1 MLSSLFDNWKA
12 GEFRD
17 HSLKNIV
24 SIFAGGEL
32 IDGSARP
39 NQFRKLLSEY
49 CTPEDLDRFAR
60 DALNPKRRFDDSGLA
75 LQDIVNEIGRRL
87 DFSVQSG
94 LYRGTPLSPGWD
106 GLWQLE
112 RSKRSLVVEVKTT
125 GNFLIE
131 LDTIAKYRTQL
142 IADGGIPQGNEAAML
157 LVVGRGDTEQV
168 ENQIRGSRYAW
179 DMRLISVESLLNLM
193 SLKME
198 SDNPGV
204 TDKIHNLLFP
214 TEFTRLD
221 KIVEMAFTATSHIV
235 AKIKSQSLLKPKRSA
250 KVRWN
255 EAISKVEKYLKDKK
269 HLNVSFT
276 PCKSA
281 GADNCFISKNHRIR
295 IVCFA
300 CYPIKSSAHNHYL
313 ATIPPCHWPFLEG
326 ASGSSYGVFHLE
338 STSKIQILIIPKD
351 DLLRLRPTLRTDKQ
365 TNKHKEAYRFPIFP
379 TKKGLMLHRKESKEG
394 RENLDRFLFN

>member
-1 MLSSLFDNWKA
+1 MPSSLFDNWKA

-24 SIFAGGEL
+24 GIFAGGEL
-32 IDGSARP
+32 IDGSARS

-49 CTPEDLDRFAR
+49 CTPEDLERFAR

-235 AKIKSQSLLKPKRSA
+235 AKIKSQSLLKLKRPA
-250 KVRWN
+250 KVRRN
-255 EAISKVEKYLKDKK
+255 EAISKVEKYL
-269 HLNVSFT
+269 NVSFT
-276 PCKSA
+276 QQKSA
-281 GADNCFISKNHRIR
+281 GADNCFISKSRRIR

-300 CYPIKSSAHNHYL
+300 CYPIKSSANNHYL

-326 ASGSSYGVFHLE
+326 ASGSSYGVFHLD
-338 STSKIQILIIPKD
+338 SRLGTQKILLIPGDK
-351 DLLRLRPTLRTDKQ
+351 LLLLRPTLRVDKQ
-365 TNKHKEAYRFPIFP
+365 NNKHKEAYRFPIFP
-379 TKKGLMLHRKESKEG
+379 TEEGLILHRKASEG
-394 RENLDRFLFN
+394 GSENLNRFLIYQTTP

>member
-1 MLSSLFDNWKA
+1 MPSSLFDNWKA
-12 GEFRD
+12 GEFSD

-24 SIFAGGEL
+24 GIFAGGEL
-32 IDGSARP
+32 IDGNARS

-60 DALNPKRRFDDSGLA
+60 DALNPKRRFDDAGLA
-75 LQDIVNEIGRRL
+75 LQDIVNEVGRRL
-87 DFSVQSG
+87 DFAVRSG

-142 IADGGIPQGNEAAML
+142 IVDGGIPQGDEAAML

-235 AKIKSQSLLKPKRSA
+235 AKVKGRPLPKPIRSP
-250 KVRWN
+250 KERQN
-255 EAISKVEKYLKDKK
+255 EVISKVEK
-269 HLNVSFT
+269 HLNVSFI

-281 GADNCFISKNHRIR
+281 GANNCFISTDGSIAV
-295 IVCFA
+295 VCFTLS
-300 CYPIKSSAHNHYL
+300 PIKKGQYL
-313 ATIPPCHWPFLEG
+313 GQFLPCHWPFLER
-326 ASGSSYGVFHLE
+326 ANESYGVFHLE
-338 STSKIQILIIPKD
+338 STSKTQILVIPKD
-351 DLLRLRPTLRTDKQ
+351 DLLRLRPTLRVGQHNSK
-365 TNKHKEAYRFPIFP
+365 KHKEYRGFPIFLTEDGP
-379 TKKGLMLHRKESKEG
+379 MLHRKAPSGG
-394 RENLDRFLFN
+394 RIKLDKFLVDSYKRI